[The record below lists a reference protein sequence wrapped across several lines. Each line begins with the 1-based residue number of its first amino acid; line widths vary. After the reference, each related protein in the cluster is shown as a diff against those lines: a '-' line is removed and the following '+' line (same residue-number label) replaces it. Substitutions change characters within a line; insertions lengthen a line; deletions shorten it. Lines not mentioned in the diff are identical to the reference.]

1 MQAVAHTTEDHKEA
15 LSAMREKR
23 KPTYKGA

>member
-1 MQAVAHTTEDHKEA
+1 VAHTTDDHKEA
-15 LSAMREKR
+15 LAAMREKR